1 MAEEE
6 GRMKDLYIIG
16 AGGCGRDTAWL
27 VERINNILP
36 TWRLKG
42 FVDDNDSIVNTEID
56 GYKVLGDISFLNS
69 LSDIWA
75 VCAVANVKE
84 RKKIVNKIRNA
95 KFATL
100 IDPSVVMSNRISIG
114 EGSIVFANTVISL
127 DINIGKH
134 VIVGL
139 ESTIGHDVVVQ
150 DYVSIYPGVH
160 LSGNVTVNQLTEIG
174 TGANIIQGI
183 NLGSESV
190 IGMGAAVLKDVPD
203 CCTMVGNPANEVFRH
218 KKWNI

>member
-1 MAEEE
+1 
-6 GRMKDLYIIG
+6 MKELYIIG

-36 TWRLKG
+36 TWELKG
-42 FVDDNDSIVNTEID
+42 FIDDNDSIVNTQVD
-56 GYKVLGDISFLNS
+56 GYKVLGNLSYLNT
-69 LSDIWA
+69 LTNA
-75 VCAVANVKE
+75 LVVCSIANVKE
-84 RKKIVNKIRNA
+84 RKKIVNKIRGV

-100 IDPSVVMSNRISIG
+100 VDPSVVMPNRVNIG

-139 ESTIGHDVVVQ
+139 GCTIGHDALVQ
-150 DYVSIYPGVH
+150 DYVSIYPGAH
-160 LSGNVTVNQLTEIG
+160 LSGNVEVNQLVEIG

-183 NLGSESV
+183 KIGSGSV
-190 IGMGAAVLKDVPD
+190 IGMGAAIIKDVPGY
-203 CCTMVGNPANEVFRH
+203 CTVAGNPADIVF
-218 KKWNI
+218 KYNSEM